1 MVKKIIIGLGL
12 CVIIGFSIPFVMSN
26 QNPGQDIDVNDLKK
40 QFEQELERMQEQ
52 KLRESYETMWDEH
65 MDKNPQE
72 LENLLN
78 EMEQLNDNEIDA
90 DADSDPDI
98 SKGDE
103 DALEPITDV
112 TAPLAEDTSITTPD
126 EEVDFIDVT
135 LIPLSD
141 GEAITEKVVKDQW
154 VNQKIITHKD
164 QISDSDLS
172 TGAGIYNQ
180 LDTNYLFGIAEGG
193 LSVEEEEEVKAY
205 LRANLSEAEL
215 GTAIELY
222 YKYVHLLN

>member
-52 KLRESYETMWDEH
+52 KLRETYETMWDEH

-72 LENLLN
+72 LEDLLN
-78 EMEQLNDNEIDA
+78 EMERLNDNEIDA
-90 DADSDPDI
+90 DPDI
-98 SKGDE
+98 SEGDE
-103 DALEPITDV
+103 DALEPITGV
-112 TAPLAEDTSITTPD
+112 TASHAEDTSATLTD
-126 EEVDFIDVT
+126 EEVDIMDVT

-193 LSVEEEEEVKAY
+193 LSAAEEEEVKAY

>member
-26 QNPGQDIDVNDLKK
+26 QKPGQDIDVEDLKK

-52 KLRESYETMWDEH
+52 KLRETYETMWDEH

-72 LENLLN
+72 LEDLLN
-78 EMEQLNDNEIDA
+78 EIEQLNDHDIDA
-90 DADSDPDI
+90 DPDI
-98 SKGDE
+98 SEKDE
-103 DALEPITDV
+103 DTLEPITDV
-112 TAPLAEDTSITTPD
+112 TVSHAEDTSTTLPD
-126 EEVDFIDVT
+126 EEVDIMDVT

-141 GEAITEKVVKDQW
+141 GEAITEQVVKDQW